1 MEQNTSA
8 TDPPQARPRRNT
20 GPRLRIAVLHRNLD
34 LRFRDNFPK
43 DIEGREDDTY
53 VDEIAGALRK
63 RGHEVTAYAVKEDSL
78 QELHSLDCDLA
89 FNLVEEG
96 LNNNS
101 SLEPHLP
108 AILDVYGIPYTGGDF
123 LSIAITA
130 DKARTKEVLTFHGIP
145 TPAFQLF
152 ESHKDPLRAD
162 LRFPLIVKPVREDA
176 GIGIFKESV
185 VKDPKALRRQV
196 RKVLRLYH
204 QPAIAEEYIHGR
216 ELSVAVFEHRGK
228 LLVSPISEV
237 VFYTPAGRP
246 KVYTYTAK
254 WDDESTEYDNVDPT
268 DCPAEDIE
276 PEVEESVRELAARA
290 FHVLRL
296 RGYARVDFRMSE
308 DNRLHVFEV
317 NANPLI
323 GEESLMAVLAR
334 KMGWYFPTFINNIAV
349 EAWRR
354 HARERRGVTLRDLPP
369 REGASLTE
377 AVLPAAEPA
386 S

>member
-1 MEQNTSA
+1 VIVQNAST
-8 TDPPQARPRRNT
+8 TDSPQTRPRRNP
-20 GPRLRIAVLHRNLD
+20 GRRLSITVLHRELD

-43 DIEGREDDTY
+43 DIEGREDDSY
-53 VDEIAGALRK
+53 LQEIVGALKK
-63 RGHEVTAYAVKEDSL
+63 RGHTVSTCAVKEDAL
-78 QELHSLDCDLA
+78 QELQHLDCDVA

-130 DKARTKEVLTFHGIP
+130 DKARTKELLTFHGIP

-152 ESHKDPLRAD
+152 ESRKDALRTD

-176 GIGIFKESV
+176 GIGIFRDSV

-196 RKVLRLYH
+196 RKVLRSYF

-237 VFYTPAGRP
+237 VFYTPPGRP
-246 KVYTYTAK
+246 RVYTYTTK
-254 WDDESTEYDNVDPT
+254 WDDESTEFDNVDPT
-268 DCPAEDIE
+268 DCPADDIDQA
-276 PEVEESVRELAARA
+276 VEERVRELAAKA
-290 FHVLRL
+290 FRVLRL
-296 RGYARVDFRMSE
+296 RGYARIDFRMSE

-334 KMGWYFPTFINNIAV
+334 KMGWYFPTFIHNIAM
-349 EAWRR
+349 EAHRR
-354 HARERRGVTLRDLPP
+354 HGREQHGITLRDLREEQGEPP
-369 REGASLTE
+369 AGTTS
-377 AVLPAAEPA
+377 PPAEP